1 MALESKKKKAFV
13 LSPVGTTNLV
23 FYFLISFPSGSVG
36 ALVLPY
42 VGASHGV
49 ALLSIPKTLQGGTCR
64 RENTRTL
71 SKLSALRRSRE
82 CLCEEVPVPGRRTE
96 GWEAIQVTGWER
108 GAARQ
113 PRETKG
119 EAGMA
124 VTGPSNGP
132 K

>member
-1 MALESKKKKAFV
+1 MGLPS
-13 LSPVGTTNLV
+13 
-23 FYFLISFPSGSVG
+23 FLFPT
-36 ALVLPY
+36 
-42 VGASHGV
+42 
-49 ALLSIPKTLQGGTCR
+49 TLQGGTCR

-108 GAARQ
+108 GAARR
-113 PRETKG
+113 PT
-119 EAGMA
+119 AGDQR
-124 VTGPSNGP
+124 GGRRGSDGP